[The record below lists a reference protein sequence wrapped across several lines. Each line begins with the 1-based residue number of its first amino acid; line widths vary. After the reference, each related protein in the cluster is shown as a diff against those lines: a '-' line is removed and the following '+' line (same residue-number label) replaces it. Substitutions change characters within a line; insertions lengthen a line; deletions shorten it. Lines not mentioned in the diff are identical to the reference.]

1 MEEIK
6 KDLQG
11 EDGLMF
17 SGEPMSQ
24 EAVESLLDAMDY
36 IVKQTKVINKN
47 TCLRNIVIQTITD
60 ASLGGNTLKFVIRDL
75 VQQLSTKYNTTNP
88 YELAD
93 YLKIH
98 VLTWDL
104 HEEING
110 FINMKKKSFHCHNTN
125 LSPSMQRTVCAHEL
139 GHAVLHTHANTPFL
153 RKNTFF
159 PLTN

>member
-1 MEEIK
+1 M
-6 KDLQG
+6 
-11 EDGLMF
+11 
-17 SGEPMSQ
+17 
-24 EAVESLLDAMDY
+24 
-36 IVKQTKVINKN
+36 
-47 TCLRNIVIQTITD
+47 
-60 ASLGGNTLKFVIRDL
+60 KFVIRDL

-110 FINMKKKSFHCHNTN
+110 FIVINTN

-159 PLTN
+159 SVDKLEIEANTFAALLLIDKKTIQPGDTKACIAYKNNIPVELLEFYKPC

>member
-60 ASLGGNTLKFVIRDL
+60 ASLGNTLKFVIRDL

-88 YELAD
+88 MSLQ
-93 YLKIH
+93 I
-98 VLTWDL
+98 T
-104 HEEING
+104 
-110 FINMKKKSFHCHNTN
+110 
-125 LSPSMQRTVCAHEL
+125 
-139 GHAVLHTHANTPFL
+139 
-153 RKNTFF
+153 
-159 PLTN
+159 

>member
-1 MEEIK
+1 MPK
-6 KDLQG
+6 K
-11 EDGLMF
+11 
-17 SGEPMSQ
+17 
-24 EAVESLLDAMDY
+24 Y
-36 IVKQTKVINKN
+36 
-47 TCLRNIVIQTITD
+47 RNQTITD

-110 FINMKKKSFHCHNTN
+110 FINMKKEIVS
-125 LSPSMQRTVCAHEL
+125 LSLILICLHLCKRTVCAHEL

-159 PLTN
+159 SVDKLEIEANTFAALLLIDKRPFSLVIQKHV

>member
-110 FINMKKKSFHCHNTN
+110 FINMKKEIVS
-125 LSPSMQRTVCAHEL
+125 LSLILICLHLCKEL
-139 GHAVLHTHANTPFL
+139 FVLMN
-153 RKNTFF
+153 
-159 PLTN
+159 